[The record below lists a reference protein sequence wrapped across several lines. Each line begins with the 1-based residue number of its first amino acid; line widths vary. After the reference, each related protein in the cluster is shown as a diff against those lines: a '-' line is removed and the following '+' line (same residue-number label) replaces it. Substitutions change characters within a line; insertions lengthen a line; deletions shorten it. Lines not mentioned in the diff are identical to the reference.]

1 MDKPIIVGISGGV
14 DSSVSAFLM
23 QKKGFDVECV
33 FMKNWEGEDDG
44 CSSEEDY
51 KDALA
56 VCDHLELPL
65 HSVNFSKQY
74 WD

>member
-14 DSSVSAFLM
+14 DSSVSAFLL

-44 CSSEEDY
+44 CSSEED
-51 KDALA
+51 LSLI
-56 VCDHLELPL
+56 HI
-65 HSVNFSKQY
+65 
-74 WD
+74 